1 MAGTYGLG
9 ATLSVNST
17 HAATLL
23 VELTNI
29 GDLSLTADDIDVTSH
44 NERIK
49 QYLKG
54 QVELGEI
61 PFSGNFLSSQA
72 PALYNHLISASS
84 TNEQTLEFPGST
96 GGDVTVAASGYLKN
110 LGFGVPM
117 DGKVS
122 LTGAI
127 KLSGHAFT
135 IS

>member
-9 ATLSVNST
+9 AELSVNSSHGPT
-17 HAATLL
+17 VL

-61 PFSGNFLSSQA
+61 PFTGNFMTTQA
-72 PALYNHLISASS
+72 TALYNHLISASS
-84 TNEQTLEFPGST
+84 TREQTLTF
-96 GGDVTVAASGYLKN
+96 DVITVTASGYLKAF
-110 LGFGVPM
+110 GFGVPM

-122 LTGAI
+122 LTGAV
-127 KLSGHAFT
+127 KLSGHAFD
-135 IS
+135 ISS